1 MASSGLLKDLTVNRL
16 QRNRLEVNKLRVR
29 GPEVQ
34 EVQEVQEGK
43 IYYSLLCKITLI
55 DDQMILKYSDL
66 TSLIKYTERP
76 NLLSE
81 TYKSKEEIN
90 SELDHVFNLD
100 DSNDSF
106 NENPPNIIISNLTEQ
121 VSYTMPSRE
130 DITKD
135 LSTMTVTVPLK
146 RLNTVLTG
154 KLESSPGLMLRE
166 RTPVSIYID
175 FVGVLLVGIFASVVS
190 APFVAASI

>member
-1 MASSGLLKDLTVNRL
+1 MASSGLLKNSNVNRL
-16 QRNRLEVNKLRVR
+16 QRNSLQVNELQV
-29 GPEVQ
+29 P
-34 EVQEVQEGK
+34 EGK
-43 IYYSLLCKITLI
+43 IYYSLLCQITLI
-55 DDQMILKYSDL
+55 DDKMKLKYDDL

-106 NENPPNIIISNLTEQ
+106 NVNPPNIIISNLTEQ

-154 KLESSPGLMLRE
+154 KMESSPGLMLRE
-166 RTPVSIYID
+166 ATPVSIYID
-175 FVGVLLVGIFASVVS
+175 LIPILLLFIGGAVVS
-190 APFVAASI
+190 APFVAGSI

>member
-1 MASSGLLKDLTVNRL
+1 
-16 QRNRLEVNKLRVR
+16 
-29 GPEVQ
+29 
-34 EVQEVQEGK
+34 
-43 IYYSLLCKITLI
+43 
-55 DDQMILKYSDL
+55 MILKYSDL